1 MDTWLAKMFK
11 NKNYIAKLFFKLWP
25 KTLYVYS
32 YRSIY
37 VGHAQ
42 SSITGLKNCNR
53 FIKKTISY
61 KGKINL
67 SVHIEVHVQLFIMF
81 YKLRPVKVKFSK
93 S

>member
-1 MDTWLAKMFK
+1 MAED
-11 NKNYIAKLFFKLWP
+11 IV
-25 KTLYVYS
+25 YVYS